1 MLLATA
7 SAAAHAIALSAVVI
21 LLGVACRR
29 FGILASAKDLSALQ
43 ATFLEPA
50 LAFSALSSLTRAD
63 FELGAPLL
71 LWAPLHA
78 ALSFGIAY
86 ALLPS
91 SPRKGALLLCAS
103 FGNAGALPNAIVPSM
118 LPAASIGRGLLFV
131 QCYMVPWRVLLW
143 SVGPTLLRKWSTSPV
158 KKDDDAD
165 DKGSSATPSTGQASS
180 STTTIRG
187 LLLPPPTIGSLLGL
201 AVACAP
207 VRIRNALG
215 KNGGPLA
222 FVFAAAAQVGNAS
235 PPVAL
240 IGIGIALSAGGDVRP
255 GKQGGRRQDEKAFT
269 PWELAVCTATRLLL
283 LPCVHIA
290 IVMLSAGVSPPASR
304 SASLGLDPLADPL
317 TLVLLL
323 QAGMPSAASMQA
335 LFQRSGA
342 DPAPLGRLLAWQYVL
357 AAPAVVVQTVMASI
371 LLR

>member
-1 MLLATA
+1 MLATA
-7 SAAAHAIALSAVVI
+7 GAAAHAIALSTLVI
-21 LLGVACRR
+21 LVGVACRR
-29 FGILASAKDLSALQ
+29 FGVLTSAKDLSALQ

-63 FELGAPLL
+63 FDLGAPLL

-78 ALSFGIAY
+78 ALSFCIAY
-86 ALLPS
+86 ALLPP
-91 SPRKGALLLCAS
+91 SPRKGALLLCSS

-118 LPAASIGRGLLFV
+118 LPGASIGRGLLFIQV
-131 QCYMVPWRVLLW
+131 YMVPWRILLW
-143 SVGPTLLRKWSTSPV
+143 SAGPTLLQKWSAGTA
-158 KKDDDAD
+158 KKNDDNNESSEPAPS
-165 DKGSSATPSTGQASS
+165 KGQSLRA
-180 STTTIRG
+180 

-207 VRIRNALG
+207 AGFRHVLG
-215 KNGGPLA
+215 KGSGPLA

-235 PPVAL
+235 PPIAL
-240 IGIGIALSAGGDVRP
+240 IGLGIALSAGADAGP
-255 GKQGGRRQDEKAFT
+255 SSQGTKRQHEMRFT
-269 PWELAVCTATRLLL
+269 SWELAVCTATRLLL
-283 LPCVHIA
+283 VPCIHIG
-290 IVMLSAGVSPPASR
+290 IVLIRASVGASAAVPPSNKLEPLS
-304 SASLGLDPLADPL
+304 DPL

-357 AAPAVVVQTVMASI
+357 AAPAVVAQTVMASI
-371 LLR
+371 LLS